1 MLTHPGPG
9 EFTAQRERTAETRQV
24 GELLRTAR
32 QALGLS
38 IAFLS
43 RMDGTHQH
51 IEILDS
57 ATPVTGRRMTNPVEM
72 TFCQAI
78 MDGRLPPVIPDMT
91 AYPEAMEMPGA
102 RVAHIRSFVS
112 VPVKLSDGSVYGT
125 FCAAGLAPDDRLSAR
140 DLALMEVLAQAASV
154 IIEPGLRQQERLSE
168 IERRIGPVIA
178 DGGPTVLLQPIVDL
192 VTRRRTGA
200 EALSRFPKEWQQP
213 PDACFAEASAIGERH
228 RLELLALRRAA
239 DHLAHVSGY
248 VSMNVSPSTLLTREC
263 TDFLDRLPLG
273 RVVLELSEH
282 DPVEDYDALKA
293 ALGPLRARG
302 MRLAIDDVGA
312 GFSSLRHIVITAP
325 DVIKL
330 DRSMI
335 AGISGDT
342 VLGVVANALVD
353 LAGVTGAQLVAEGIE
368 TEADARTLEE
378 LGVDLGQGWHFGAAT
393 TVSDLRDYYPGG
405 DRQFPVGVTGSAGAA
420 A

>member
-9 EFTAQRERTAETRQV
+9 EFTALRERSAENRQV

-38 IAFLS
+38 VAFLS

-57 ATPVTGRRMTNPVEM
+57 ALPLTGQHSMTNPVEM
-72 TFCQAI
+72 TFCQAV
-78 MDGRLPPVIPDMT
+78 MDGRLPPVIPDMRVF
-91 AYPEAMEMPGA
+91 PEAMELPGA
-102 RVAHIRSFVS
+102 RLAHIRSFVS
-112 VPVKLSDGSVYGT
+112 VPVVLSDGSVYGT
-125 FCAAGLAPDDRLSAR
+125 FCAAGLAPDDRLSPR

-154 IIEPGLRQQERLSE
+154 IIEPGLREQERLSA
-168 IERRIGPVIA
+168 IERRIVPVIA
-178 DGGPTVLLQPIVDL
+178 GGGPTVLLQPIVDL
-192 VTRRRTGA
+192 ATRRRTGA
-200 EALSRFPKEWQQP
+200 EALSRFPQEWRMP
-213 PDACFAEASAIGERH
+213 PDACFAEANSIGERH

-239 DHLAHVSGY
+239 DHLPHVSGY
-248 VSMNVSPSTLLTREC
+248 VSMNVSPSTVLTREC
-263 TDFLDRLPLG
+263 GEFLDRLPLN

-293 ALGPLRARG
+293 ALAPLRARG
-302 MRLAIDDVGA
+302 MQLAIDDVGA

-330 DRSMI
+330 DRSI
-335 AGISGDT
+335 VAGIADDT
-342 VLGVVANALVD
+342 VLSVVTHALAE
-353 LAGVTGAQLVAEGIE
+353 LAGVTGARLVAEGIE
-368 TEADARTLEE
+368 TEADATALEG

-393 TVSDLRDYYPGG
+393 TVNELSDYYRRGEQ
-405 DRQFPVGVTGSAGAA
+405 RSPVPAHP
-420 A
+420 